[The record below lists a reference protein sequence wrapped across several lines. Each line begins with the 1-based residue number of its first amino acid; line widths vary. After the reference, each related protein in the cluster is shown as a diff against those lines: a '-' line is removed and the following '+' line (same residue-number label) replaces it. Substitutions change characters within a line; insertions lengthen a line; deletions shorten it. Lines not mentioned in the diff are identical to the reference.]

1 MILFAIL
8 PHAFLPL
15 SLSSIL
21 LKVLELPDQLL
32 DGNALG
38 TGASCEFTG
47 KLSQPALPC
56 DAVETGF
63 LMADKGPRT
72 LLGFE
77 HSLQF
82 ELTIGPDHGIWI
94 HGKIDCQLTNRG
106 KLIARREGPRRD
118 RARHLVHN
126 LAVDRDATEQIQSKG
141 ARSSPLGSGGH
152 TKDIVY

>member
-32 DGNALG
+32 DGNAFG
-38 TGASCEFTG
+38 TGAGCEFSC
-47 KLSQPALPC
+47 KLRQPALPR
-56 DAVETGF
+56 DAVKTSF
-63 LMADKGPRT
+63 LIADKRPGT

-77 HSLQF
+77 RSLQF
-82 ELTIGPDHGIWI
+82 KFTISPYHGVWI
-94 HGKIDCQLTNRG
+94 HGKIDCQLPNRG
-106 KLIARREGPRRD
+106 KLIARRERPRRD

-141 ARSSPLGSGGH
+141 ARASPLGSGGH